1 MAYMYFN
8 NSKMA
13 KYTFVIK
20 YYILF
25 VFFVNSR
32 FNCSSVNRDFVP
44 ANLEYSTNAIS
55 NVQTKIIS
63 SFIRKIWT
71 REAQIDYYVDIKFS
85 FRNIHY
91 RAVSLPLAIQ
101 MVE

>member
-1 MAYMYFN
+1 MYFN

-32 FNCSSVNRDFVP
+32 FNCNSVNCDFVP
-44 ANLEYSTNAIS
+44 GKKNYNLEYQQRS
-55 NVQTKIIS
+55 NKNNFKFHQENLDERS
-63 SFIRKIWT
+63 SNRLFMLIL
-71 REAQIDYYVDIKFS
+71 S
-85 FRNIHY
+85 F
-91 RAVSLPLAIQ
+91 PLETYITEQ
-101 MVE
+101 LVYH

>member
-1 MAYMYFN
+1 MYFN

-32 FNCSSVNRDFVP
+32 FNCNSVNCDFVP
-44 ANLEYSTNAIS
+44 GKKNYNLEYSTNAIS
-55 NVQTKIIS
+55 NVQTRIIS
-63 SFIRKIWT
+63 SFIRKIWM
-71 REAQIDYYVDIKFS
+71 REAQIDY
-85 FRNIHY
+85 
-91 RAVSLPLAIQ
+91 LC
-101 MVE
+101 

>member
-1 MAYMYFN
+1 MFIVRLYMYISLSADNHLEPLRTAYSMYIIIDTTVYFYIYLIHVFCIAKYVKKKAYMYFN

-32 FNCSSVNRDFVP
+32 FNCNSVNRDFVP
-44 ANLEYSTNAIS
+44 AKKKL
-55 NVQTKIIS
+55 
-63 SFIRKIWT
+63 
-71 REAQIDYYVDIKFS
+71 
-85 FRNIHY
+85 
-91 RAVSLPLAIQ
+91 
-101 MVE
+101 